1 MQSLVFFNG
10 ASHMRG
16 IPYSLSRSPAVA
28 SLLVLALGTSA
39 CSTKV
44 KPEQAGHTE
53 TVTPKDEPINRGI
66 FAFNQGLDHVILR
79 PVARGY
85 SHAPVPVK
93 HGVRNFV
100 RNMQEPVVFANDL
113 LQANFLRSLNTA
125 GRFVVNSTVGV
136 VGIFDVAGHWGMPYH
151 GADLGQTFGVWG
163 MGPGHTVELPLFGS
177 SNVRDAVGR
186 ILTIG
191 LYHVGDNS
199 DTVQT
204 LDTIKTVGGI
214 VDGRASALPLTDKL
228 SQAPDYYAAL
238 RDTAAA
244 RRTQFVE
251 EGRDGS
257 VREKTRTGD
266 DRAASGLPMN

>member
-1 MQSLVFFNG
+1 MQPAPTPFKRAAAA
-10 ASHMRG
+10 AS
-16 IPYSLSRSPAVA
+16 I
-28 SLLVLALGTSA
+28 LALTLGTTA
-39 CSTKV
+39 CSN
-44 KPEQAGHTE
+44 ARN
-53 TVTPKDEPINRGI
+53 EPVNRGI

-100 RNMQEPVVFANDL
+100 RNMQEPVVFANDV
-113 LQANFLRSLNTA
+113 LQANFLRSLNTV
-125 GRFVVNSTVGV
+125 GRFAVNSTVGIA
-136 VGIFDVAGHWGMPYH
+136 GIFDVARHWGMPYH

-191 LYHVGDNS
+191 LDHLGDNS

-204 LDTIKTVGGI
+204 LETVQAVGGI
-214 VDGRASALPLTDKL
+214 VDGRASALPLTDQL
-228 SQAPDYYAAL
+228 SQSPDYYAAL
-238 RDTAAA
+238 RDNAATRRA
-244 RRTQFVE
+244 RFVE
-251 EGRDGS
+251 EGKDGA
-257 VREKTRTGD
+257 VRQPTKPGD

>member
-1 MQSLVFFNG
+1 MPSIQF
-10 ASHMRG
+10 
-16 IPYSLSRSPAVA
+16 SLSRKPAAA
-28 SLLVLALGTSA
+28 SLLLLVLSASA

-44 KPEQAGHTE
+44 KPDVAGQTDAP
-53 TVTPKDEPINRGI
+53 VAKDERINRGV
-66 FAFNQGLDHVILR
+66 FAFNQGLDRVILK
-79 PVARGY
+79 PMARGY

-100 RNMQEPVVFANDL
+100 RNIGEPLVFANDL

-136 VGIFDVAGHWGMPYH
+136 IGIFDVAGRWGMPYH

-177 SNVRDAVGR
+177 SNLRDTVGR
-186 ILTIG
+186 VLTIG
-191 LYHVGDNS
+191 LYNLGENS

-204 LDTIKTVGGI
+204 LNTVKTVGGI

-228 SQAPDYYAAL
+228 SQSPDYYAAL
-238 RDTAAA
+238 RDTAAS
-244 RRTQFVE
+244 RRQKFVE
-251 EGRDGS
+251 EGREGS
-257 VREKTRTGD
+257 VTEKTRVND
-266 DRAASGLPMN
+266 DRGASGLPIN